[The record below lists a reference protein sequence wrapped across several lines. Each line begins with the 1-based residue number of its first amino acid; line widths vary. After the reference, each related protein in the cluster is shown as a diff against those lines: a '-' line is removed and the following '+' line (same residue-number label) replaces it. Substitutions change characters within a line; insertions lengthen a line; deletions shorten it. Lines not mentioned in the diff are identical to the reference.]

1 MEENKIE
8 EEPEKKQDLE
18 KKEESEKKE
27 EPIKKED
34 VEKNQSLDKNEEP
47 EKKQEENIPP
57 LTTEQQNEL
66 YEKILSYMGG
76 PNMDENGEIK
86 DISYT
91 NWVEKN
97 EAIKHLCEAYEVIYS
112 TEGQDIF
119 AINNI
124 ILNNY
129 KNNKDNKSLRNPFG
143 ILENHDF
150 ACELKLLK
158 WITEDEKHK
167 NDFISLNF
175 NTEIKLNQYND
186 ILPYKYNIVN
196 PDKNGK
202 EEININNYINASFIT
217 NPLNNK
223 QKIIIATQTP
233 LKDTI
238 NSFWKMIYNYKIK
251 LIIMLSD
258 TKKEEENINDINNI
272 NKSYFPQE
280 KGNIRN
286 IDISNESKIK
296 IELIHKEEIAPQ
308 IAFLKIFKINDEY
321 ELKHIQII
329 SWGNKGLPGEIF
341 ITNMLIE
348 KIYKIFDDQIKNN
361 EQVVIHCYDGVGRT
375 GTLISIFLIIM
386 CLEQLKR
393 IKKEPI
399 MGVFNVVR
407 KLREQ
412 RYSSVT
418 DIEHYKFIYDFALYW
433 IKKNYPL
440 EK

>member
-258 TKKEEENINDINNI
+258 TSKEEENSV
-272 NKSYFPQE
+272 KLYFPQE
-280 KGNIRN
+280 KGNIFDIN
-286 IDISNESKIK
+286 ISKDFKSK

-308 IAFLKIFKINDEY
+308 IAYLKKFKINDEF
-321 ELKHIQII
+321 ELKHIQIT
-329 SWGNKGLPGEIF
+329 SWPNKGLPKE
-341 ITNMLIE
+341 TYMVNMLME
-348 KIYKIFDDQIKNN
+348 KLFKHFEEQIKN
-361 EQVVIHCYDGVGRT
+361 ETPTVIHCYDGVGRT
-375 GTLISIFLIIM
+375 GTLISIFLIMI
-386 CLEQLKR
+386 CLDELKK
-393 IKKEPI
+393 INKEPI
-399 MGVFNVVR
+399 MGIFNIVR

-418 DIEHYKFIYDFALYW
+418 DVEQYKFIYDFTLYW
-433 IKKNYPL
+433 IKKNYL
-440 EK
+440 IKL

>member
-143 ILENHDF
+143 ILENHDI

-251 LIIMLSD
+251 LVIMLSD

>member
-112 TEGQDIF
+112 TEDKDIL

-124 ILNNY
+124 IKNNY
-129 KNNKDNKSLRNPFG
+129 ISSTDNKSLRNPSG

-158 WITEDEKHK
+158 WITEDENHK
-167 NDFISLNF
+167 NNFIAF
-175 NTEIKLNQYND
+175 NNINNKEEVKLNQYND
-186 ILPYKYNIVN
+186 ILPYKYNSV
-196 PDKNGK
+196 PLEKNSK
-202 EEININNYINASFIT
+202 EININNYINASFIT

-223 QKIIIATQTP
+223 QNIIIATQSP

-238 NSFWKMIYNYKIK
+238 NSFWKMVYNYKIK

-258 TKKEEENINDINNI
+258 TSKDEENLPKDYL
-272 NKSYFPQE
+272 SLE
-280 KGNIRN
+280 KGNIL
-286 IDISNESKIK
+286 DVGLSDDFKLK
-296 IELIHKEEIAPQ
+296 IELIDIEEISPK
-308 IAFLKIFKINDEY
+308 IAYLKKFKINNEY
-321 ELKHIQII
+321 ELKYIQVI
-329 SWGNKGLPGEIF
+329 SWPNKGLPGESGIVN
-341 ITNMLIE
+341 ILME
-348 KIYKIFDDQIKNN
+348 KLFNYFKEQIK
-361 EQVVIHCYDGVGRT
+361 EEPPTLIHCYDGVGRT
-375 GTLISIFLIIM
+375 GTLTSIFLIMM
-386 CLEQLKR
+386 CLEELKKM
-393 IKKEPI
+393 KKAPI
-399 MGVFNVVR
+399 MGIFNIVR

-412 RYSSVT
+412 RYSIIT
-418 DIEHYKFIYDFALYW
+418 EEEQYKFIYEFALYW
-433 IKKNYPL
+433 IKKNYP
-440 EK
+440 KK